1 MKIIVKISL
10 PLMNWIYRIFQEW
23 EIGVQ
28 VRISLP
34 HALGASQDDGYNT
47 NSLKLARVVACLM
60 SE

>member
-1 MKIIVKISL
+1 
-10 PLMNWIYRIFQEW
+10 MNWIYRIFQEW